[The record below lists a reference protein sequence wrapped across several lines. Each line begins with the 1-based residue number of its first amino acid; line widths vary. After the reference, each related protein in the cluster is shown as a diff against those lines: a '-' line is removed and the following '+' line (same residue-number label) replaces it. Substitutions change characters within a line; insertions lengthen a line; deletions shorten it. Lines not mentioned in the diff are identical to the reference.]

1 MTEPSLKHPSL
12 NIVIACGGTGGHLF
26 PGIAVAQEL
35 KKRGHR
41 VTLLISQKK
50 VDAQASKNYGDLDF
64 RTIEAIAMPK
74 IPSLSLLGFG
84 VRLYKAIRFSRHLLD
99 EVEADVVIGMGGFT
113 SFPPVYAAH
122 RKGIRT
128 YVHDSN
134 ALPGKANRMTAKCCT
149 NVLLGI
155 EEARH
160 YFNPA
165 KCIVTGTP
173 VRQEMVARKDKN
185 EARAELNLPQDRR
198 VALVMGGS
206 QGARNLNSLVI
217 EAARQ
222 CADLCDFLIITGSA
236 DFARVSQLTADMPHV
251 HVIEFC
257 SAMAAAYAAAD
268 VVISRSG
275 ASSLTELAR
284 MGKAALLVPYPFAAD
299 DHQAHNA
306 RVFAAHGAARMMR
319 ENTLTS
325 DDIAA
330 FLNEVLKDS
339 SLLASMNECALR
351 LDMPDAVSRIA
362 NVIEH
367 TDHAASHDCNLTQ
380 KTDRQGTPGT
390 PTSHRGSRVRHVR
403 PGAHADGNG
412 APGERL
418 RPGDQRRDRT
428 ASKPGAVFLLPAF
441 RRRRFRCGNCHLFQC
456 HPGGQSGPGG
466 SAQAEYSLHAPR
478 GMPGSHPEREERG
491 RGLRYAWKNHYFSPL
506 RAPDEGRPHA
516 SVSLR
521 GGGNPRAGNQRPL
534 E

>member
-1 MTEPSLKHPSL
+1 MISPSPSHPSM

-35 KKRGHR
+35 KKRGHN

-50 VDAQASKNYGDLDF
+50 VDAQATKNYGDLNF

-74 IPSLSLLGFG
+74 IPSIALFGFFMK
-84 VRLYKAIRFSRHLLD
+84 LYKAIRFSKNLLN
-99 EVEADVVIGMGGFT
+99 ETKADVVIGMGGFT

-155 EEARH
+155 EEAKH

-173 VRQEMVARKDKN
+173 VRQEMVVRKN
-185 EARAELNLPQDRR
+185 QQEARRELKLPADRHI
-198 VALVMGGS
+198 VLVMGGS
-206 QGARNLNSLVI
+206 QGAKNLNSLVI
-217 EAARQ
+217 RTAAECRE
-222 CADLCDFLIITGSA
+222 LCDFLIITGTS
-236 DFARVSQLTADMPHV
+236 DFARVSELTTDMPHV

-257 SAMAAAYAAAD
+257 SAMATAYAAAD

-275 ASSLTELAR
+275 ASSLTELAH

-319 ENTLTS
+319 ENTLS
-325 DDIAA
+325 PEDISA
-330 FLNEVLKDS
+330 FLKEVLGDP
-339 SLLASMNECALR
+339 SLLASMSESALR

-362 NVIEH
+362 NVIENK
-367 TDHAASHDCNLTQ
+367 DPSSRHD
-380 KTDRQGTPGT
+380 
-390 PTSHRGSRVRHVR
+390 
-403 PGAHADGNG
+403 
-412 APGERL
+412 
-418 RPGDQRRDRT
+418 
-428 ASKPGAVFLLPAF
+428 
-441 RRRRFRCGNCHLFQC
+441 
-456 HPGGQSGPGG
+456 
-466 SAQAEYSLHAPR
+466 
-478 GMPGSHPEREERG
+478 
-491 RGLRYAWKNHYFSPL
+491 
-506 RAPDEGRPHA
+506 
-516 SVSLR
+516 
-521 GGGNPRAGNQRPL
+521 
-534 E
+534 